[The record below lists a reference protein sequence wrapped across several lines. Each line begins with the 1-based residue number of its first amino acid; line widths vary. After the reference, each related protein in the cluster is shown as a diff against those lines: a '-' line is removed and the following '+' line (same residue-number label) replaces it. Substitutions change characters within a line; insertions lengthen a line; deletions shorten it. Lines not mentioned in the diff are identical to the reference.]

1 MSAPY
6 KRCKVFSR
14 RFDVGWHSRQRRSRH
29 RNRITSSR
37 ARPAFGGHEP
47 AAPRIQPVS
56 RQDGI
61 THARHTLRRARKLA
75 HLTCGWSYSLRYLPA
90 RTIYLSA
97 RGTELYCF
105 LTTVFVTTLCRARHK
120 LERARTL
127 RPFLARFCM
136 SSSHAR
142 RIALRESFCERYC
155 TLLGVS
161 IVFLFRLRA
170 KQARRPSLRACFI
183 FTVEVWV
190 IGHSSA

>member
-1 MSAPY
+1 MFVAHASYNLSSFGIPRMISFSLAALRPRHVRRPSAA
-6 KRCKVFSR
+6 
-14 RFDVGWHSRQRRSRH
+14 HSR
-29 RNRITSSR
+29 
-37 ARPAFGGHEP
+37 FGGE
-47 AAPRIQPVS
+47 V
-56 RQDGI
+56 
-61 THARHTLRRARKLA
+61 HARRKVWRARKLA

-120 LERARTL
+120 LKRARQL

-136 SSSHAR
+136 SGSHAR

-155 TLLGVS
+155 TLLGVP
-161 IVFLFRLRA
+161 IDFLLRLRA

-190 IGHSSA
+190 IAHLSA